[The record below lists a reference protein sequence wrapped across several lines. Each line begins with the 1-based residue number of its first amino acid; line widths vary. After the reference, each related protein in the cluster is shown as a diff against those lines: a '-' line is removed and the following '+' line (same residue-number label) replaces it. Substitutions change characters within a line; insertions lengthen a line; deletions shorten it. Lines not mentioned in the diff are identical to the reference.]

1 MCDRNFFQLGRQ
13 ICAEAYRPQ
22 IAILGGQ
29 SIHRRRWY
37 KLHQDSFEFS
47 MSSSDTSEAHV
58 IVEVHMNSGETET
71 ARVLSTLDLEGVR
84 SFLEVSL
91 RFWTASC
98 NMNDLT
104 FSLKTGA

>member
-1 MCDRNFFQLGRQ
+1 M
-13 ICAEAYRPQ
+13 
-22 IAILGGQ
+22 
-29 SIHRRRWY
+29 
-37 KLHQDSFEFS
+37 HQDSFEFS
-47 MSSSDTSEAHV
+47 MSSGAHV

-91 RFWTASC
+91 RFRTASC
-98 NMNDLT
+98 KVNDLT

>member
-47 MSSSDTSEAHV
+47 MSSEAHV

-91 RFWTASC
+91 RFRTASC
-98 NMNDLT
+98 KVNDLT